1 MKARREDGA
10 EEIASPRDRR
20 KKARRSL
27 LIALAIAA
35 VALVAVVEMNNRF
48 GWWATD
54 PEIGSAQ
61 KEGTGT

>member
-1 MKARREDGA
+1 MTARRADGA

-35 VALVAVVEMNNRF
+35 IALVAVVELNNLL
-48 GWWATD
+48 GWWET
-54 PEIGSAQ
+54 PPNI
-61 KEGTGT
+61 